1 MELAYDLVS
10 GAPGEALDRFP
21 LPALATLSAPTFAA
35 DEVLKY
41 ATAGVSSRAPPS
53 EAWFRSTA
61 SYRRYST
68 TRRFMVR

>member
-41 ATAGVSSRAPPS
+41 ATAGVSSRAGL
-53 EAWFRSTA
+53 AL
-61 SYRRYST
+61 
-68 TRRFMVR
+68 